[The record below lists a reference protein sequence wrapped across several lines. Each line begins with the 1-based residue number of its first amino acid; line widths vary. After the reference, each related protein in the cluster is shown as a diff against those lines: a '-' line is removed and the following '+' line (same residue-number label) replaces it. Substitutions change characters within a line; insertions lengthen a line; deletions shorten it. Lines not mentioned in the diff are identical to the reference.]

1 MAIFQKRLEGLTND
15 ETYFAKVFTVNHKE
29 RVNNRI
35 DLPVVSAMPRA
46 SRLPHGYTEVEYIES
61 TGSQYI
67 NTGVTGISGL
77 MADGAMMPLSIPASG
92 GAVFLGA
99 YPPQWYMV
107 YFNKGSTGYSYNS
120 WKSGSKGMQVGVKHE
135 FAVDFTG
142 GNQSFK
148 LDGEVICSSNIAETV
163 CSSSL
168 FAFAG
173 NISGGAS
180 YFAIARLYNLRMY
193 TKDTLLRDFVPCVS
207 DVDGAGLFD
216 LVSKTFYKNLGSGS
230 FIAGPAV

>member
-1 MAIFQKRLEGLTND
+1 
-15 ETYFAKVFTVNHKE
+15 
-29 RVNNRI
+29 
-35 DLPVVSAMPRA
+35 MPRA
-46 SRLPHGYTEVEYIES
+46 SRLPQGYTEVEYIES

-92 GAVFLGA
+92 GAIFLGA

-148 LDGEVICSSNIAETV
+148 IDGEVTCSSNIAEVV
-163 CSSSL
+163 CTYPI

-173 NISGGAS
+173 SNNGSA
-180 YFAIARLYNLRMY
+180 FQFTIARLYNLRMY
-193 TKDTLLRDFVPCVS
+193 TKDTLLRDFVPCIS
-207 DVDGAGLFD
+207 DTDGAGLFD
-216 LVSKTFYKNLGSGS
+216 LVESKFYKNAGSGD
-230 FIAGPAV
+230 FLVGNEVH